1 MKHLTPHS
9 TFLRTSVL
17 LIAVTALL
25 AGCQQRT
32 RLTVW
37 TPSPE
42 GLSPVEATWATAKV
56 IIPRQYVDG
65 KDTLVMGTM
74 TDGRVKRALA
84 TLADKGVALPV
95 IVFLHG
101 CNGGGNTI
109 WDLAFSQADHGYIT
123 VAPDSRA
130 RPNRIT
136 YCGVPTH
143 PQGKAI
149 QWRNQEAT
157 NALRHLQSAPWA
169 KNSHIYLAGHSEGGL
184 AVSVNTAEGFRARLL
199 FGTTCFGA
207 RNRRVSAPGNQ
218 PSLAIVAKRDKTL
231 RAAGATMV
239 PCRVN
244 GHPAS
249 RSISLNSDQHQVA
262 TLPAAKAAIHRF
274 MRATE

>member
-1 MKHLTPHS
+1 MKHV
-9 TFLRTSVL
+9 LRIAL
-17 LIAVTALL
+17 LIAAAALL

-56 IIPRQYVDG
+56 VIPREPVDG

-74 TDGRVKRALA
+74 SDGRVKRALA

-101 CNGGGNTI
+101 CNGYGNTI
-109 WDLAFSQADHGYIT
+109 WDLAFAQADHGYIT

-130 RPNRIT
+130 RPNRT
-136 YCGVPTH
+136 SYCGVTTNPNS
-143 PQGKAI
+143 QNMR
-149 QWRNQEAT
+149 WRTQEAA
-157 NALRHLQSAPWA
+157 NALKHLQSAPWA
-169 KNSHIYLAGHSEGGL
+169 KNSHIYLAGHSEGAA
-184 AVSVNTAEGFRARLL
+184 AVSVNKNAEFRARLV
-199 FGTTCFGA
+199 FATNCFA
-207 RNRRVSAPGNQ
+207 SINRRVTAPNSQ
-218 PSLAIVAKRDKTL
+218 PTLALLSKRDKLL
-231 RAAGATMV
+231 RSYGNDMV

-244 GHPAS
+244 SHPAS
-249 RSISLNSDQHQVA
+249 RSITLNSDLHAVA
-262 TLPAAKAAIHRF
+262 TLPAAKAAIDRF